1 MMTDRIE
8 DGIMKVLM
16 LGSFQIDY
24 KGITITSS
32 DISSPML
39 LKLMSYVLYHHN
51 RKTTSWEII
60 QNIWGMEE
68 LEKHEG
74 G

>member
-32 DISSPML
+32 DIIG
-39 LKLMSYVLYHHN
+39 KQHHG
-51 RKTTSWEII
+51 K
-60 QNIWGMEE
+60 
-68 LEKHEG
+68 
-74 G
+74 